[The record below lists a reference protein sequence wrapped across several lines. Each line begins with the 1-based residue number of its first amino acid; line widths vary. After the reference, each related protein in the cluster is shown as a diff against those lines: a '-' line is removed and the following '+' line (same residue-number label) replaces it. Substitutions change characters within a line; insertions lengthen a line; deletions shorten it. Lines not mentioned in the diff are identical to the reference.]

1 MKFAFLLFFIISFS
15 AHGKIIDKI
24 AGVINDSV
32 FTLSEIE
39 RINATINVRKEIA
52 PFIYTKDK
60 YSKHDTL
67 LLMQNLYIVKDKL
80 SELGYVV
87 SDDSVED
94 RIRETEK
101 SLRLSRDELLAFLDS
116 KSITFNEY
124 FEIIRTAIEYNI
136 FNRNIIAPLV
146 TITDQELKERY
157 FQKDENAK
165 SSSFIY
171 NLVDFS
177 IAKSKLQASDIKRLP
192 SVLKTYR
199 QTGNLPEIYS
209 SIDTYEIGS
218 ISDEDL
224 QKELKSLLRQTGVN
238 SFTKPYTLDGVV
250 HVYFVA
256 KKEIS
261 DSQDFLKKKRF
272 IYNELFLERAQSLSE
287 NWFSRESLNYYIVNN
302 I

>member
-1 MKFAFLLFFIISFS
+1 MKVLVFLLIFSFNS
-15 AHGKIIDKI
+15 QAKLVDKI

-39 RINATINVRKEIA
+39 RINTTIDVRKEIA
-52 PFIYTKDK
+52 PFIYTKAK
-60 YSKHDTL
+60 YNKQDL
-67 LLMQNLYIVKDKL
+67 LILMQNLYIVKDKL
-80 SELGYVV
+80 SELGFVV

-101 SLRLSRDELLAFLDS
+101 GLRLSRDELLAFLDS

-124 FEIIRTAIEYNI
+124 FEIIRTAIEFNI

-157 FQKDENAK
+157 FENDAKAK
-165 SSSFIY
+165 SSAFIY
-171 NLVDFS
+171 NLIDFS

-192 SVLKTYR
+192 AILKDYR
-199 QTGNLPEIYS
+199 QSGNLPEIYS
-209 SIDTYEIGS
+209 SISTDEIGN

-224 QKELKSLLRQTGVN
+224 QKDLKGLLRKTKVD
-238 SFTKPYTLDGVV
+238 SFSEPFILDDTI

-261 DSQDFLKKKRF
+261 ESQDFLNKKRF
-272 IYNELFLERAQSLSE
+272 IYNDLFLERAVLLSE

-302 I
+302 L